1 MIAQSEQVAGRCRWF
16 TTLVSQSAHLPALQ
30 AALKGVPVTEVRVI
44 EMAQGQK
51 KSRVLAW
58 TYQD

>member
-1 MIAQSEQVAGRCRWF
+1 MINGSESVAKRCRWF
-16 TTLVSQSAHLPALQ
+16 TTLVSQSAHLPALR
-30 AALKGVPVTEVRVI
+30 AALNALPVTDVRVI

-58 TYQD
+58 TFQT

>member
-1 MIAQSEQVAGRCRWF
+1 MIEQSALIPERCRWF
-16 TTLVSQSAHLPALQ
+16 TSLVSKSANLPPLR
-30 AALKGVPVTEVRVI
+30 AALVKVAATEVRVI

-58 TYQD
+58 TFQV

>member
-1 MIAQSEQVAGRCRWF
+1 
-16 TTLVSQSAHLPALQ
+16 
-30 AALKGVPVTEVRVI
+30 VTEVRVI

>member
-1 MIAQSEQVAGRCRWF
+1 
-16 TTLVSQSAHLPALQ
+16 
-30 AALKGVPVTEVRVI
+30 LKQVPVTEVRVI

>member
-1 MIAQSEQVAGRCRWF
+1 MITQSARVAERCRWF
-16 TTLVSQSAHLPALQ
+16 TTLVSQNAHLPALRS
-30 AALKGVPVTEVRVI
+30 ALKQVPVTEVRVI

>member
-1 MIAQSEQVAGRCRWF
+1 VK
-16 TTLVSQSAHLPALQ
+16 
-30 AALKGVPVTEVRVI
+30 AAAAEVRVI

-58 TYQD
+58 TFQV